1 MCLFPSFFFT
11 SSSSLSLLPPLL
23 LFTSFFHLHFLHSH
37 TISSLENH
45 FPRLLN
51 LFSFISLNIS
61 SDLCVL
67 DHLCNKPIF
76 LKPISTPPFFAS
88 SVAFSKGP
96 SFLTFNRKKYHPSLE
111 WSEEERLLQDPKT
124 HAPHSKKDFKVSSFF
139 LCWQIFLI
147 LCFVE
152 SLMLRRCYFV
162 VVCSCWNFEHCMI
175 WLETLVWSCCTLSF
189 GAFLNFWVTWY
200 KTWTMLMTHEFW
212 QCM

>member
-1 MCLFPSFFFT
+1 MAPFCACFHHFF
-11 SSSSLSLLPPLL
+11 SLPLL
-23 LFTSFFHLHFLHSH
+23 HSLFFLHYYYSQASSTCIFLHSH

-88 SVAFSKGP
+88 SMAFSKGP

-139 LCWQIFLI
+139 LCWQIF
-147 LCFVE
+147 
-152 SLMLRRCYFV
+152 
-162 VVCSCWNFEHCMI
+162 
-175 WLETLVWSCCTLSF
+175 
-189 GAFLNFWVTWY
+189 
-200 KTWTMLMTHEFW
+200 
-212 QCM
+212 